1 MFMPPYSTVCTLHL
15 SQVVF
20 LRVCGCVRVA
30 SSCMEHYDLLSFPTD
45 TASEGQEEPG
55 NCHPGWKASTAEARP
70 ARPAGTGDSS
80 LKGQKASA
88 GEEDLESSGDES
100 PEEDGESLCEAE
112 AKEDGK
118 AAPKKVGVP
127 QAQHFK
133 GRMQGLTRS
142 CSGFVNKHHILRAG
156 REMWP
161 RLVGD
166 LTSPACT
173 SALVPPTSA
182 QANMSLLFLFGHAAR
197 FRQRSAW
204 LWGARTHGQA

>member
-1 MFMPPYSTVCTLHL
+1 M
-15 SQVVF
+15 
-20 LRVCGCVRVA
+20 CVGVA
-30 SSCMEHYDLLSFPTD
+30 SSCLECDDLLSFPTEA
-45 TASEGQEEPG
+45 ASEGQEEAG
-55 NCHPGWKASTAEARP
+55 NCHPGWKASAAEARP
-70 ARPAGTGDSS
+70 AKPAGTGDNS
-80 LKGQKASA
+80 LKGLKASA
-88 GEEDLESSGDES
+88 GEEDSDSSGDES

-118 AAPKKVGVP
+118 AAPKKVEVP

-133 GRMQGLTRS
+133 GRTQGPTRS
-142 CSGFVNKHHILRAG
+142 CPGFVNKHHILGAG

-173 SALVPPTSA
+173 SALVPLTSA
-182 QANMSLLFLFGHAAR
+182 QANTSLLLLFTHAAR

-204 LWGARTHGQA
+204 LWGPGAHGQA

>member
-1 MFMPPYSTVCTLHL
+1 
-15 SQVVF
+15 
-20 LRVCGCVRVA
+20 
-30 SSCMEHYDLLSFPTD
+30 MEHDDLLSFPTEA
-45 TASEGQEEPG
+45 ASEGQEEPG
-55 NCHPGWKASTAEARP
+55 DCHPGWKASTAEARP
-70 ARPAGTGDSS
+70 AKPAGTGDSS

-88 GEEDLESSGDES
+88 GEEDSDSSGEES

-112 AKEDGK
+112 AKEDEK
-118 AAPKKVGVP
+118 AAPKKGGVP

-142 CSGFVNKHHILRAG
+142 SSGFVNKHYIFRAG

-166 LTSPACT
+166 LTFPACT

-182 QANMSLLFLFGHAAR
+182 QANMSLLFLLHILPGLGKGLT
-197 FRQRSAW
+197 W
-204 LWGARTHGQA
+204 VWGPGAGLM